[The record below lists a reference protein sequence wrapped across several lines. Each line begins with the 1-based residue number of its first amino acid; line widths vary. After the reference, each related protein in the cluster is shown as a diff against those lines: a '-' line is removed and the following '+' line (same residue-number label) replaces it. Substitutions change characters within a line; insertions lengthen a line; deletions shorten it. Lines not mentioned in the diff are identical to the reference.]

1 MNHQRIYIIFFVFV
15 ALICQIYI
23 SAAPIPP
30 EIGDGVIDEKL
41 PNNDPIVPPVP
52 DPVLLQSTIYA
63 APIPP
68 AIGDGAVSMTLSP
81 TTTPKSDASNVMI
94 LPTALFA
101 AFVIQM
107 F

>member
-23 SAAPIPP
+23 AAAPIPP
-30 EIGDGVIDEKL
+30 AIGDGVADEKL
-41 PNNDPIVPPVP
+41 PNNEPLVPPVP
-52 DPVLLQSTIYA
+52 DPVLLQSIISA

-68 AIGDGAVSMTLSP
+68 AIGDGVVSTILSP
-81 TTTPKSDASNVMI
+81 TTTPKSGASNVMI

-101 AFVIQM
+101 FIVIQM